1 MRKDELERFRKLL
14 MMKREL
20 MSGDVS
26 TMQKDALRRSRQ
38 DASGDLS
45 SMPIHMADLGS
56 DNFEQEFIV
65 SLIENEEVT
74 VREIDDALKR
84 LEEGLFG
91 ACLSC
96 KKKIPVTRLKAKPHA
111 KYCIE
116 CQKLQEKG
124 LL

>member
-1 MRKDELERFRKLL
+1 MRKDDLERFRKLL
-14 MMKREL
+14 MMKRDL
-20 MSGDVS
+20 MGGDVS
-26 TMQKDALRRSRQ
+26 TLQKEALRKNRQ

-45 SMPIHMADLGS
+45 TMPIHMADLGS

-65 SLIENEEVT
+65 GLIENEEVT
-74 VREIDDALKR
+74 LREIDDALKR
-84 LEEGLFG
+84 IEQGTFG
-91 ACLSC
+91 ACQSC
-96 KKKIPVTRLKAKPHA
+96 KKKIPVARLKAKPHA